1 VNSGRPE
8 WLTVQIRGKL
18 PMVELGGLGYL
29 TPASS
34 ASAD

>member
-1 VNSGRPE
+1 
-8 WLTVQIRGKL
+8 
-18 PMVELGGLGYL
+18 MVELGGLGYL